1 MGSPFFGQSGKT
13 KKQPELSDTFISTR
27 QLPPPIW
34 HRCGSV
40 MAGGFRHPSPL
51 VVVMLT
57 NNEKR
62 QVIDQTLAFCIVV
75 GRASD
80 DRIISS

>member
-1 MGSPFFGQSGKT
+1 MT
-13 KKQPELSDTFISTR
+13 
-27 QLPPPIW
+27 
-34 HRCGSV
+34 
-40 MAGGFRHPSPL
+40 GGFRHPSPL

-62 QVIDQTLAFCIVV
+62 QVIDQTLAFCMVV

-80 DRIISS
+80 HRIIGSWGWFR

>member
-1 MGSPFFGQSGKT
+1 MT
-13 KKQPELSDTFISTR
+13 
-27 QLPPPIW
+27 
-34 HRCGSV
+34 
-40 MAGGFRHPSPL
+40 GGFRHPSPL

-62 QVIDQTLAFCIVV
+62 QIIDQTLAFCMVV

-80 DRIISS
+80 HRIIDS